1 MCCEY
6 PNFLSLLYRALAKYA
21 QNITIPTHMPRCVIE
36 NQTARLVHQHWPP
49 TSKLRLAPCPDPA
62 CTGPISL
69 SPVTYL
75 ENNFFDITSL

>member
-36 NQTARLVHQHWPP
+36 NQTLQGWSTNIGRQLQNYA
-49 TSKLRLAPCPDPA
+49 
-62 CTGPISL
+62 
-69 SPVTYL
+69 
-75 ENNFFDITSL
+75 